1 MRKTGLYKEKPVK
14 KAKKLLPFIVL
25 PLIITCASVDK
36 ADTTLDTLDAAIRKT
51 SDYLNEKLPGGIKL
65 VFLNFRS
72 EWPEL
77 SEYIIEGLV
86 ENAVNDV
93 FFTVVDRQNL
103 ALIRQEMDFQLS
115 GEVSDETAQSIGKKL
130 GAQIIVS
137 GSIVRIGGIYRL
149 RVRAITVETAHIQ
162 GQFSRNI
169 QNDLLINDIIAGYG
183 SLPAMPPDNP
193 RVLPGTPAA
202 GTVRGPPPEARNGPS
217 APAVLNTGITMF
229 PVLERRT
236 HFVVYDGFRFEDNN
250 RDMTFEPFML
260 SATEIPFEAWF
271 KVFEWAR
278 ERGYVFSKDGRENS
292 ARQVYGIDTPNA
304 FVWCNALSE
313 YTGVTPYYNDPNG
326 IPLRNA
332 GFQGSFTAAITAGA
346 GFWEKVKRT
355 DNNGYRLPTY
365 WEAEVIHKNLGLANI
380 KGILVDPHISGYTLT
395 NVYGG
400 GWTRTDSSGPFR
412 VVQTITAGR

>member
-14 KAKKLLPFIVL
+14 KAKKLLPLVVL
-25 PLIITCASVDK
+25 PLIIACASVDK
-36 ADTTLDTLDAAIRKT
+36 ADTALDTLDAALRKT

-93 FFTVVDRQNL
+93 IFTVVDRQNL
-103 ALIRQEMDFQLS
+103 ALIQQEIDFQLS
-115 GEVSDETAQSIGKKL
+115 GEVSDETAQSIGQKL
-130 GAQIIVS
+130 GAQTIVS
-137 GSIVRIGGIYRL
+137 GSIVRIGDIYRL

-162 GQFSRNI
+162 GQFSQNI
-169 QNDLLINDIIAGYG
+169 QNDLLINEIIAGSG
-183 SLPAMPPDNP
+183 ALPAMPSGNP

-202 GTVRGPPPEARNGPS
+202 GTAT
-217 APAVLNTGITMF
+217 APVTLNVGITMF

-236 HFVVYDGFRFEDNN
+236 HFVVYNDFGLDDNN
-250 RDMTFEPFML
+250 RDMTFDPFML
-260 SATEIPFEAWF
+260 SSTEIPFEAWF

-278 ERGYVFSKDGRENS
+278 ERGYIFSKDGRENN
-292 ARQVYGIDTPNA
+292 AHQVYGIDTPNA

-332 GFQGSFTAAITAGA
+332 NFQGSFTETIAAGA
-346 GFWEKVKRT
+346 GFGEKVKRAN
-355 DNNGYRLPTY
+355 NNGYRLPTY
-365 WEAEVIHKNLGLANI
+365 WEAEVIHKNLGLANV
-380 KGILVDPHISGYTLT
+380 KGTLVYPLISGYALT